1 MEGILET
8 QGLAKCIFVLMS
20 CRTAK
25 PPLPLEQPGQ
35 GSPQW
40 ALIRTNSEY
49 QFWTLKFKFLGEG
62 MLLVLGLLSTF
73 DLIS

>member
-1 MEGILET
+1 MEVILET

-20 CRTAK
+20 YRSSK
-25 PPLPLEQPGQ
+25 PLLLMEQPER
-35 GSPQW
+35 GSPEW

-49 QFWTLKFKFLGEG
+49 QFWTFKFKLLGEG
-62 MLLVLGLLSTF
+62 MLLVLGWLSTF

>member
-1 MEGILET
+1 MEVILET
-8 QGLAKCIFVLMS
+8 QGLAECIFVLMS
-20 CRTAK
+20 YRSSK
-25 PPLPLEQPGQ
+25 PPLLLEQPER
-35 GSPQW
+35 GSPEW

-62 MLLVLGLLSTF
+62 MLLVLGWLSTF